1 MLKLLLIPMMIKAL
15 LATRQPL
22 LCAVIYGAALF
33 TNGLIFDLGLGADPG
48 KVALSLAISTG
59 VAFAVFYALKET
71 EDMGALYW
79 VALVLGVALM
89 IMF

>member
-1 MLKLLLIPMMIKAL
+1 MRLTR
-15 LATRQPL
+15 ATRKGQRRL
-22 LCAVIYGAALF
+22 AYAVSLF
-33 TNGLIFDLGLGADPG
+33 
-48 KVALSLAISTG
+48 
-59 VAFAVFYALKET
+59 AFAVFYALKET